1 MTTQTTPK
9 TAPVSAGKFTQ
20 GSIMRHVLTN
30 TATGSIGLVSVFVVD
45 ILNLFY
51 ISRLGHQELAAAI
64 GYAGTILFFVTSIA
78 IGLSIA
84 ATALTSRALGRGDRE
99 EAKQLAGAS
108 LWMMAIC
115 MVTLVVLAFPFLD
128 NIVALLGATG
138 ETAHAA
144 VRFMQIVLPSSLLL
158 GLGMCLGAL
167 LRAVGDA
174 KRSMYVT
181 LGAGAAT
188 AILDPLF
195 IFGLNMGIDGA
206 AIATSLARIVM
217 LLIGFHGLLRVHKL
231 YARPTAATLQRE
243 LKPFVAIALPAVLTQ
258 VATPVGNAFVTESMA
273 QFGDAAVAGWA
284 IIGRLI
290 PVSFVVLFALSG
302 SIGAII
308 GQNYGARRFD
318 RLRTTITDSLKITV
332 VYVLVVWLLL
342 ALCSGLIA
350 DAFGAKDVSRELIV
364 FFCTFV
370 AGSFLFNGTLF
381 VANAAFNNL
390 GYALYST
397 ALNWGRSTLGVIPFV
412 WLGAQYYGAKGAI
425 AGYGLG
431 VVIFGIVAG
440 ILCFQVLKKLDR

>member
-1 MTTQTTPK
+1 MIQK
-9 TAPVSAGKFTQ
+9 TAGKFTH

-30 TATGSIGLVSVFVVD
+30 TVTGSIGLVAVFVVD
-45 ILNLFY
+45 ILNLYY

-64 GYAGTILFFVTSIA
+64 GYSGTVLFFITSIA

-84 ATALTSRALGRGDRE
+84 ATALTSRALGRGDRDG
-99 EAKQLAGAS
+99 AKQLAGAS
-108 LWMMAIC
+108 LWLMAAC
-115 MVTLVVLAFPFLD
+115 MVTLVVFVFPFLD
-128 NIVALLGATG
+128 NIVSLLGATG
-138 ETAHAA
+138 ETAQAA
-144 VRFMQIVLPSSLLL
+144 VRFMKIVLPSSLLL

-174 KRSMYVT
+174 KRAMYVT

-188 AILDPLF
+188 AILDPIF

-217 LLIGFHGLLRVHKL
+217 LLIGFHGLLRVHNL
-231 YARPTAATLQRE
+231 YAKPAVATFKRE
-243 LKPFVAIALPAVLTQ
+243 LKPFAAIALPAVLTQ

-273 QFGDAAVAGWA
+273 QFGDSAVAGWA
-284 IIGRLI
+284 IIGRII
-290 PVSFVVLFALSG
+290 PVAFVVLFALSG

-318 RLRTTITDSLKITV
+318 RLRTTMTDSLKITAI
-332 VYVLVVWLLL
+332 YVFAVWALL

-350 DAFGAKDVSRELIV
+350 DAFGAKDLSRELIV
-364 FFCTFV
+364 FFCMFV

-390 GYALYST
+390 GYAFYST

-431 VVIFGIVAG
+431 VVIFGVVAAL
-440 ILCFQVLKKLDR
+440 LCFRVLKKLDS